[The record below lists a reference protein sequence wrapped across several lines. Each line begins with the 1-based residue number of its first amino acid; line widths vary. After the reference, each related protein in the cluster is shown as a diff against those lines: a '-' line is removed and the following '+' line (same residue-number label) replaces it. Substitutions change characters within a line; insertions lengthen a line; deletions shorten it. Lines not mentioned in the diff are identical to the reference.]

1 MRKSSGLSLIEVLIA
16 LFVLGIVAAI
26 ATTGVINGL
35 RVQSVN
41 EASTAVQAKLRRITE
56 VFTQELR
63 SAVLGGVTNQ
73 PYDSGSASI
82 SFLLL
87 DGGAGY
93 QVIDHT
99 GNFQDSNSKRIV
111 APAATAEEL
120 DLFPGQALLVNGN
133 GEAVVFTVTG
143 ISNPAET
150 LFDVQHGSCGAM
162 VPFTDNNTILLSVR
176 SLGLRFDK
184 GTGTLYQTDGAAAE
198 VPLAFAI
205 DAFNLEYV
213 YRPLSGGDPVV
224 LDEPIKVDGV
234 PMRNGTYSGE
244 NVTMARVQLT
254 IGASELSG
262 RGNSLERSY
271 RGQVEMASNPTFQI
285 QKVVN
290 CG

>member
-99 GNFQDSNSKRIV
+99 GNFQDSNTKRIV

-120 DLFPGQALLVNGN
+120 DLFPGQ
-133 GEAVVFTVTG
+133 
-143 ISNPAET
+143 
-150 LFDVQHGSCGAM
+150 
-162 VPFTDNNTILLSVR
+162 
-176 SLGLRFDK
+176 
-184 GTGTLYQTDGAAAE
+184 
-198 VPLAFAI
+198 
-205 DAFNLEYV
+205 
-213 YRPLSGGDPVV
+213 
-224 LDEPIKVDGV
+224 
-234 PMRNGTYSGE
+234 
-244 NVTMARVQLT
+244 
-254 IGASELSG
+254 
-262 RGNSLERSY
+262 
-271 RGQVEMASNPTFQI
+271 
-285 QKVVN
+285 
-290 CG
+290 